1 MKFGLVEL
9 VDIDIRSNTICSNC
23 ISTNYYGSNGGVSKI
38 YKNFERPSKE
48 TMDIL
53 FGLIED
59 DENKSRMGEDN
70 VETYYVV
77 EVNGRYYENETVL
90 YSDNE
95 IFEHSVRTNKSL
107 LECKRFYSKADAQET
122 ADKHGFVVRK
132 VIVKVEE

>member
-1 MKFGLVEL
+1 M
-9 VDIDIRSNTICSNC
+9 RN
-23 ISTNYYGSNGGVSKI
+23 I
-38 YKNFERPSKE
+38 YNNFERPPKE
-48 TMDIL
+48 LMDIL

-59 DENKSRMGEDN
+59 DENKSRMGEGN

-107 LECKRFYSKADAQET
+107 LECKRFYSKEDAQEIS
-122 ADKHGFVVRK
+122 DKHGFVVRK